1 MWVSYKKQ
9 EMPLLRG
16 QMSSPWFIVLVFFV
30 MSYYVS
36 IRSEFRGVMS
46 VMISPYKTMFVSYL
60 PPVVCWRAHVLFTL
74 FVFAVV

>member
-1 MWVSYKKQ
+1 MRVSYKKQ
-9 EMPLLRG
+9 ELPPSRTDE
-16 QMSSPWFIVLVFFV
+16 FTLVHIFNIFV

-36 IRSEFRGVMS
+36 IRSEFHVVMS
-46 VMISPYKTMFVSYL
+46 IMVSAYTTSL